1 MNRIALLVAAGLVIA
16 GCEKEPEKAPVVE
29 KTPAVSTPAPASSS
43 APTPTPAST
52 SAPANDFIAVRID
65 GKNLTRR
72 DIVRNGKVVL
82 QLNLNKLRKTKV
94 QKREI
99 KAMERYCKAAVS
111 KEIARTA
118 VARYVS
124 DRKLS
129 IPTNTVKSV
138 TRRFERQYG
147 AYSRKLKRRHNIND
161 LKYMLGKNAF
171 RADEMI
177 REMALYE
184 VMTNDV
190 VQSAGI
196 VITDEMVK
204 ERQELIKRVNVR
216 AAATNEY
223 IFAKATNVWR
233 KIVAKELTFEEAAS
247 KFSEDEYIQNGCEW
261 GCFTRDQLDGEDGVL
276 ALLPTIK
283 TGDITPPVE
292 SDGGLAILRKDED
305 DSNRTY
311 SFSRVF
317 FRLPYFY
324 DEETPEQ
331 ARAALRELKTSE
343 LIRQTI
349 KDNIAKLKIE
359 YPNGTNLVWKLT
371 SQDFK

>member
-29 KTPAVSTPAPASSS
+29 KTPAASTPAPASSS

-216 AAATNEY
+216 AAATNAY
-223 IFAKATNVWR
+223 VFAKATNVWR

-283 TGDITPPVE
+283 TGDITPPIE

-305 DSNRTY
+305 DNNKTY

-324 DEETPEQ
+324 DEETPKQ
-331 ARAALRELKTSE
+331 ARAALREQKTTE
-343 LIRQTI
+343 LIRAAM
-349 KDNIAKLKIE
+349 KENIDKLKIE

>member
-16 GCEKEPEKAPVVE
+16 GCEKEPEKTPVVE
-29 KTPAVSTPAPASSS
+29 KTPAASTPAPASSS

-129 IPTNTVKSV
+129 IPTNTLKSV

-283 TGDITPPVE
+283 TGDITPPIE

-305 DSNRTY
+305 DNNKTY

-324 DEETPEQ
+324 DEETPKQ
-331 ARAALRELKTSE
+331 ARAALREQKTTE
-343 LIRQTI
+343 LIRAAM
-349 KDNIAKLKIE
+349 KENIDKLKIE

>member
-29 KTPAVSTPAPASSS
+29 KTPAASTPAPASSS

-65 GKNLTRR
+65 GKDLTRS
-72 DIVRNGKVVL
+72 DVIRNGKVVL

-118 VARYVS
+118 VARYVN

-129 IPTNTVKSV
+129 IPTNVIKRV
-138 TRRFERQYG
+138 TRRFEKQYG

-177 REMALYE
+177 QDTALYE

-204 ERQELIKRVNVR
+204 ERQELIKRVNAR

-261 GCFTRDQLDGEDGVL
+261 GCFTRD
-276 ALLPTIK
+276 
-283 TGDITPPVE
+283 
-292 SDGGLAILRKDED
+292 
-305 DSNRTY
+305 
-311 SFSRVF
+311 
-317 FRLPYFY
+317 
-324 DEETPEQ
+324 
-331 ARAALRELKTSE
+331 
-343 LIRQTI
+343 
-349 KDNIAKLKIE
+349 
-359 YPNGTNLVWKLT
+359 
-371 SQDFK
+371 